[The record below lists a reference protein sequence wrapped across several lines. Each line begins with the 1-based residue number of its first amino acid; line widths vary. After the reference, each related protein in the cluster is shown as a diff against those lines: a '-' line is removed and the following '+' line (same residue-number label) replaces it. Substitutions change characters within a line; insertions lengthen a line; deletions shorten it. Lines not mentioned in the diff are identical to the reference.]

1 MAEPSAAVATGPVSP
16 FAVFRKRDFSLLWTA
31 QLISTIG
38 SALTDL
44 AAGILI
50 FRLTGSALSVGLMLL
65 ATALPSLVVGL
76 IAGVFVDRLDRKRIM
91 LASDIVRALL
101 VLSIPLLV
109 GVHVAFLY
117 LIVILS
123 STVHQ
128 FFDPAQESVLPDIAS
143 EEELA
148 SANSLMAISQFGS
161 TAVGF
166 AMAGLIAWQF
176 PIEWAFYIDGLTF
189 LASAACVLF
198 VRVRRMPPP
207 EDEASVGLVLANL
220 RDGIT
225 YLWGTPILRSTM
237 LVGLPV
243 FFSIGLWNVLLL
255 PFAVRVLDATE
266 FEYGI
271 QEALTSVGFVVASLL
286 MSRYADRLRE
296 GQWIVVS
303 CVGMGLVGVLY
314 GLASSIWIAIVLV
327 TISGF
332 LNAPASIA
340 RKLVLQRNTAREM
353 RGRVFSAFFV
363 SRDLVLVVG
372 IAAAGLADVIDVRV
386 LVVAA
391 SLVLMAAGFL
401 TLLLPGLG
409 QPAAEWRQALQRL
422 RTAPAAAPVTV
433 PVRAAGPADFERL
446 VGHLAIMGRLEE
458 RERTAFLRRPTV
470 REVPPHTMVV
480 RRGEAAGSAFF
491 ILDGRV
497 HAGVPGDGGDGGYR
511 ALSTMEPGDFFG
523 EIAALTGGPRT
534 ADIVTDG
541 ATTLL
546 EVPAAGLRNLMRDP
560 ALSQLIL
567 DKLTERLVR
576 TNVSDLPRLAGLDQA
591 SLRALRTPQPSVER
605 LPKTYAER

>member
-1 MAEPSAAVATGPVSP
+1 M
-16 FAVFRKRDFSLLWTA
+16 FRKRDFSLLWTA

-76 IAGVFVDRLDRKRIM
+76 VAGVFVDRLDRKRIM
-91 LASDIVRALL
+91 LASDIARAAL
-101 VLSIPLLV
+101 VLSIPLFV
-109 GVHVAFLY
+109 GIHLAFLY
-117 LIVILS
+117 VLVVLS

-143 EEELA
+143 DEELA
-148 SANSLMAISQFGS
+148 AANSLMAISQFGS

-166 AMAGLIAWQF
+166 AAAGLIAWQF
-176 PIEWAFYIDGLTF
+176 PIEWAFYLDGLTF
-189 LASAACVLF
+189 LASAACVFF
-198 VRVRRMPPP
+198 VRIRRLPPP
-207 EDEASVGLVLANL
+207 VDKASVGLVLANL
-220 RDGIT
+220 REGVA
-225 YLWGTPILRSTM
+225 YLAATPILRST
-237 LVGLPV
+237 LLIGLPV

-255 PFAVRVLDATE
+255 PFAIRVLDATE

-286 MSRYADRLRE
+286 MSRFADRLRE
-296 GQWIVVS
+296 GQWIVLS

-314 GLASSIWIAIVLV
+314 GLADSIWVAILLV

-332 LNAPASIA
+332 LNAPGSIA
-340 RKLVLQRNTAREM
+340 RKLVLQRNTPREM

-386 LVVAA
+386 LVVVA
-391 SLVLMAAGFL
+391 SLVLVGAGL
-401 TLLLPGLG
+401 GTLFLPGLG

-422 RTAPAAAPVTV
+422 RAAPSAAAAAPV
-433 PVRAAGPADFERL
+433 PVRAATPADFERL
-446 VGHLAIMGRLEE
+446 VGRLAVMDRVGGGDRANFIRG
-458 RERTAFLRRPTV
+458 ASV
-470 REVPPHTMVV
+470 REVPPHAMVV
-480 RRGEAAGSAFF
+480 HHGEPAGSAFF

-497 HAGVPGDGGDGGYR
+497 HAGIPGDGGYR
-511 ALSTMEPGDFFG
+511 ALATLEAGDFFG
-523 EIAALTGGPRT
+523 EIAALTGSPRT
-534 ADIVTDG
+534 ADVVADG
-541 ATTLL
+541 PTTLL
-546 EVPAAGLRNLMRDP
+546 EVPAPALRELMRDP
-560 ALSQLIL
+560 AISQLVL
-567 DKLTERLVR
+567 SKLTERLVR
-576 TNVSDLPRLAGLDQA
+576 TSLSDLPRLAGIDQA
-591 SLRALRTPQPSVER
+591 TLRELRSAPPSAER